1 MAKRIE
7 ETVNS
12 STEMQGLT
20 GGVELAQALSP
31 ADGSPVP
38 VTGDAPAAKS
48 ASPAYGA
55 PAPVPG
61 DAPAA
66 TAAAPADGAPV
77 DGMPGTSGKFK
88 LGADGKI

>member
-7 ETVNS
+7 ETVNP

-31 ADGSPVP
+31 AA
-38 VTGDAPAAKS
+38 TAAAPAD
-48 ASPAYGA
+48 GA
-55 PAPVPG
+55 PVPVPG

-66 TAAAPADGAPV
+66 TAAAPADAPQF
-77 DGMPGTSGKFK
+77 DAEGNP
-88 LGADGKI
+88 I